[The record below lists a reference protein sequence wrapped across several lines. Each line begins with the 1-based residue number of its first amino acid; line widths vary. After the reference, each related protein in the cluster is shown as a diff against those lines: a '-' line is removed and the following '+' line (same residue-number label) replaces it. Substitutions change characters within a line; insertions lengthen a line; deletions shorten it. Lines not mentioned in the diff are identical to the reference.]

1 MGDGAVRSAA
11 SLPVLTASVAVLV
24 AGCGGASDEQQVRD
38 AARALTR
45 ALAAGDYGRAC
56 ELFSLEA
63 QSQVEALATGARGCA
78 AALRRSRRLAA
89 AAGVG
94 MPTVREIDAATLTL
108 SDDRATLSWA
118 SGAHDPQR
126 FLRRDDRW
134 LVAADSPAS
143 GQRSSATCWRR
154 AGASI
159 ATSPD
164 DLRFAAEFVKRARDG
179 GESPRGGAERSTDG
193 GVNYIYADGWVIF
206 YQYGIDEPTNSEVIR
221 DPSRAIAV
229 AYVRDPRRVQ
239 TVVTRAAD
247 C

>member
-1 MGDGAVRSAA
+1 MGDVRPAA
-11 SLPVLTASVAVLV
+11 SLPALTASVAVLV
-24 AGCGGASDEQQVRD
+24 AGCGGPSDDRQVRD
-38 AARALTR
+38 AATALTR

-56 ELFSLEA
+56 GLFSIEA
-63 QSQVEALATGARGCA
+63 QSQVEAVATGTRDCA

-94 MPTVREIDAATLTL
+94 MPTAHEIDAAKLTL
-108 SDDRATLSWA
+108 SDNRAMLSWS

-126 FLRRDDRW
+126 FLKRDDRW

-143 GQRSSATCWRR
+143 GQRSSVTCWRR

-159 ATSPD
+159 ATTPD
-164 DLRFAAEFVKRARDG
+164 DLRFAAEFLQRAQDG
-179 GESPRGGAERSTDG
+179 GESAGGVVEPSTDG